1 MNVPD
6 DIRLR
11 PGSASYLNIDNGDT
25 EIGHLQ
31 LAPDGQ
37 VIRSWAIH
45 MEDRNLITLVRDC
58 YQTSWELLQCDTGQ
72 TRRWVQPV

>member
-11 PGSASYLNIDNGDT
+11 PGNFGYLNSDNGDT

-31 LAPDGQ
+31 LASDGQ

-58 YQTSWELLQCDTGQ
+58 YQAAWESLHCGTE
-72 TRRWVQPV
+72 